1 MTTVHCAAM
10 MSAQKGCMKSLKLS
24 VLAVLSLVALPA
36 QADDD
41 ERQEIYSS
49 LLSCAAFHTIEAT
62 KTSGDASAAQT
73 ATAYDYAN
81 AATVFAADG
90 KSVTVNAELKTLL
103 ESFKQKLDTGEPRAM
118 AEQWTA
124 LESAC
129 QELHVAKDALVAK
142 RKAELGGVDSD
153 AR

>member
-1 MTTVHCAAM
+1 MSAVHCPAIVGT
-10 MSAQKGCMKSLKLS
+10 QKGGMKILKLP
-24 VLAVLSLVALPA
+24 LLVALSLLAIPA
-36 QADDD
+36 QADED

-62 KTSGDASAAQT
+62 KSSGDASAAQM

-90 KSVTVNAELKTLL
+90 KSATVDAELKTLL

-129 QELHVAKDALVAK
+129 RELYGAKDELVAK
-142 RKAELGGVDSD
+142 RRAEIGGEP
-153 AR
+153 REER

>member
-1 MTTVHCAAM
+1 MTTVHCSAM
-10 MSAQKGCMKSLKLS
+10 VRAQKGGMKMLKLPL
-24 VLAVLSLVALPA
+24 LAALSLLAIPA

-49 LLSCAAFHTIEAT
+49 LLSCSAFHTIEAT
-62 KTSGDASAAQT
+62 KSSGDASAAQT

-90 KSVTVNAELKTLL
+90 KSATVDAELKNLL
-103 ESFKQKLDTGEPRAM
+103 ENFKQKLDTGEPRAM

-129 QELHVAKDALVAK
+129 QELHLAKDELVAR
-142 RKAELGGVDSD
+142 RKAERGGDGEG
-153 AR
+153 R

>member
-1 MTTVHCAAM
+1 MTAVHCPAIKA
-10 MSAQKGCMKSLKLS
+10 AQKGGMKMLQLS
-24 VLAVLSLVALPA
+24 VVATLSLLAIPA
-36 QADDD
+36 QADED
-41 ERQEIYSS
+41 ERQEIYNS

-62 KTSGDASAAQT
+62 KTQGDASAAQT
-73 ATAYDYAN
+73 ASAYDYAN

-90 KSVTVNAELKTLL
+90 RSATVDAELKVLL

-129 QELHVAKDALVAK
+129 RELHVAKDELVAR
-142 RKAELGGVDSD
+142 RKAERGGDTE

>member
-1 MTTVHCAAM
+1 MTVVHCPAISA
-10 MSAQKGCMKSLKLS
+10 AQKDGMKMLKLS
-24 VLAVLSLVALPA
+24 VVATLSLLAIPVH
-36 QADDD
+36 ADED
-41 ERQEIYSS
+41 ERQEIYNS

-62 KTSGDASAAQT
+62 KNQGDASAAQT
-73 ATAYDYAN
+73 ASAYDYAN

-90 KSVTVNAELKTLL
+90 RSATVDADLKVLL

-129 QELHVAKDALVAK
+129 RELHVAKYELVAR
-142 RKAELGGVDSD
+142 RKAERGGDTE

>member
-1 MTTVHCAAM
+1 
-10 MSAQKGCMKSLKLS
+10 MKMLKLS
-24 VLAVLSLVALPA
+24 VTVALALIAVPA
-36 QADDD
+36 QADED

-49 LLSCAAFHTIEAT
+49 LLHCAAFHTIEAT

-90 KSVTVNAELKTLL
+90 KSATVDAELKALL
-103 ESFKQKLDTGEPRAM
+103 ASFKQKLDTGEPREM

-129 QELHVAKDALVAK
+129 QELHVAKDELVAK
-142 RKAELGGVDSD
+142 RKAELGGDVE